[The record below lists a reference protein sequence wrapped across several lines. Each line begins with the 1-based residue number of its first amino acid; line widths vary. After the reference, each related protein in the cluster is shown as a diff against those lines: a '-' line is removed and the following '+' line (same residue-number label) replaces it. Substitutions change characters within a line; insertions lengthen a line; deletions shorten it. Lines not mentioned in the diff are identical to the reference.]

1 MKLVLCDD
9 NRILCEALAAAL
21 KPRGHTVLAIA
32 TTPADG
38 IATVADLRPDACLL
52 DLRFPGPVSGL
63 AAIRTLRTQHPGTA
77 VVILSGVT
85 DPAIAMQVLE
95 AGVAGFIRKDQ
106 NIAQIADALDVIGSG
121 GLVLDAVRAHPA
133 KSPMARRPGEHPPYQ
148 LTGREKEVLRR
159 ITAGQG
165 TAQMSREMNIATST
179 LRSYV
184 KSVLFKLGA
193 HTRLQAAATATREGL
208 LHGLGRAAGGP
219 HACTAGESIP
229 HQT

>member
-1 MKLVLCDD
+1 MQLVLCDD
-9 NRILCEALAAAL
+9 NRILCEALAVAL
-21 KPRGHTVLAIA
+21 QPRGHTVLAIT

-38 IATVADLRPDACLL
+38 IAAVADLRPDACLL
-52 DLRFPGPVSGL
+52 DLRFPGQVTGL
-63 AAIRTLRTQHPGTA
+63 AAIPTLRKQHPGTA
-77 VVILSGVT
+77 IVILSGVT

-106 NIAQIADALDVIGSG
+106 NITQIAEALDVIDSG

-133 KSPMARRPGEHPPYQ
+133 KSSMARETGDHLPYE
-148 LTGREKEVLRR
+148 LTAREKEVLRR

-165 TAQMSREMNIATST
+165 TAQMSHEMNIATST

-184 KSVLFKLGA
+184 KNVLFKLGA
-193 HTRLQAAATATREGL
+193 HTRLQAAALATREGL
-208 LHGLGRAAGGP
+208 LHDVSYVTRGP
-219 HACTAGESIP
+219 YACTAGESIP